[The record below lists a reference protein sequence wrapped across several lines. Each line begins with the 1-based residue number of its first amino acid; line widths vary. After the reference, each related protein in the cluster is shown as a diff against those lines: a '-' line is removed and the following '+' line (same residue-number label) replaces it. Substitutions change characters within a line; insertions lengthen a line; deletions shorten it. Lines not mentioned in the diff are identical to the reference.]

1 MTSAS
6 QLHLSKTLTQ
16 DSDIQPDWVD
26 QETQA
31 EIAAQV
37 ASEFSDE
44 LDDSDPYGMLSFEDQ
59 VEIEFDT
66 DDEAEVKK
74 ELAKR
79 GGGWFDGVVDVFLKL
94 EDEYPDQDVDLE
106 KGKAGTPA
114 DDDAKTDAQKRDI
127 ATRAASRTQDE
138 PLKDDEI
145 EEPPEQIGVWGDIK
159 WFGRVIART
168 VRS

>member
-16 DSDIQPDWVD
+16 ESSDVQPDWAD
-26 QETQA
+26 KETQA

-44 LDDSDPYGMLSFEDQ
+44 LDDDPYGLLNFEDQ

-66 DDEAEVKK
+66 DDEAEVKR

-94 EDEYPDQDVDLE
+94 EDEYPDPDLE
-106 KGKAGTPA
+106 KGTAGTPA
-114 DDDAKTDAQKRDI
+114 DDDATKIEISKPDI
-127 ATRAASRTQDE
+127 ATRAASRTQDQ
-138 PLKDDEI
+138 PLQDDEI
-145 EEPPEQIGVWGDIK
+145 EEPPEQTGVWGDIK